1 MRIVGVVVF
10 LMALGIGIGSNPGF
24 MLDIPSICI
33 VCVGTLGML
42 LLEGSSIPT
51 MFKSVFSSAASEE
64 EIRAGI
70 RAWKMA
76 RFYSLGAGIIGGL
89 IGMFIMFKNM
99 DDPAAIGP
107 GMAIALLSSLYGLG
121 LAFGLCLPLQ
131 AGLAKRVQTEED
143 HSVLISVVFAVLIA
157 VPQSAVAFLIL
168 LLSIP

>member
-1 MRIVGVVVF
+1 MRIVGVVVL
-10 LMALGIGIGSNPGF
+10 LMSLGIGIGGNLGA
-24 MLDIPSICI
+24 MLYLESFSI

-42 LLEGSSIPT
+42 LLGGSSIPT

-64 EIRAGI
+64 EIRVGI

-76 RFYSLGAGIIGGL
+76 RFYSLGAGIMGGL
-89 IGMFIMFKNM
+89 IGLIIMFKNM
-99 DDPAAIGP
+99 DNPAAIGP
-107 GMAIALLSSLYGLG
+107 GMAIALLSSLHSLC

-143 HSVLISVVFAVLIA
+143 PSVLISAVLAVLIA
-157 VPQSAVAFLIL
+157 VPQGAVTFLVL

>member
-1 MRIVGVVVF
+1 MRIVGVVAF
-10 LMALGIGIGSNPGF
+10 LMALGIGIGSNLGA
-24 MLDIPSICI
+24 MLDLPSICI

-42 LLEGSSIPT
+42 LLGGSSIPT

-89 IGMFIMFKNM
+89 IGLIIMFKSM

-107 GMAIALLSSLYGLG
+107 GMAIALLSSMYGLC

-131 AGLAKRVQTEED
+131 AGLAKRVQTEKD
-143 HSVLISVVFAVLIA
+143 PSVLISAVFAALIA
-157 VPQSAVAFLIL
+157 VPQSAIAFLIL

>member
-1 MRIVGVVVF
+1 
-10 LMALGIGIGSNPGF
+10 
-24 MLDIPSICI
+24 
-33 VCVGTLGML
+33 
-42 LLEGSSIPT
+42 

-64 EIRAGI
+64 EIRGGI

-89 IGMFIMFKNM
+89 IGLFIMFKNM
-99 DDPAAIGP
+99 DDPAALGP
-107 GMAIALLSSLYGLG
+107 GMAIALLSLLYGLG

-131 AGLAKRVQTEED
+131 AGLAKRVQTEEY